1 MKSRFFLQ
9 RRETMLLS
17 EGTEATSA
25 GGLSPPISPCR
36 IAANTDSSFILTD
49 HKYAFLAIC
58 RRGEPDTHAD
68 FEAPKRAVVD
78 ADLREGGWDSSG
90 KNKSKIRVP
99 GEKTVRGGLK
109 GVAGSQKSSKR
120 AGPLAEK
127 AQLHAR
133 PRNASAGSHA
143 RMSLLPRARRVAGVF
158 LFRWALRV
166 PPGDAPSSSSSDE
179 LDSTSSDSSPQSGKA
194 AATRSQPPPST
205 LDLRRRPP
213 DGIQG

>member
-68 FEAPKRAVVD
+68 FEAPKRAAID
-78 ADLREGGWDSSG
+78 ADLRDEGWDSSG
-90 KNKSKIRVP
+90 KNKSKIRVS
-99 GEKTVRGGLK
+99 GKKTVRGGLK
-109 GVAGSQKSSKR
+109 GVAGSQKSFKG
-120 AGPLAEK
+120 A
-127 AQLHAR
+127 
-133 PRNASAGSHA
+133 
-143 RMSLLPRARRVAGVF
+143 
-158 LFRWALRV
+158 
-166 PPGDAPSSSSSDE
+166 PG
-179 LDSTSSDSSPQSGKA
+179 
-194 AATRSQPPPST
+194 
-205 LDLRRRPP
+205 RRPSCTHDP
-213 DGIQG
+213 GWVVVVLQGDHGRRG